1 MARLCYH
8 SNMDFELVTHLISN
22 PFTQSLIIILVAL
35 IAKNVI
41 ALVVDR
47 IVRHAIKA
55 HHYATPLEE
64 RKRENTIRSVFN
76 TIVGIVIW
84 TIAILAIADAFGIN
98 FTAVAAS
105 LGFLGVIIGLGAQ
118 TTIRDYVAGIFILI
132 ENQYRVGDIVTLSG
146 GSTGQFG
153 TSGVVEDITLR
164 ITKLR
169 DLDGTLNIV
178 RNGEAAIITNR
189 TYEYSSVVID
199 VSVAYD
205 SDIDKVEDVMNRVG
219 KEMIEDADM
228 ARAIKE
234 PIRFLRVDDFV
245 DSAVVIKAFGTVE
258 PAEQWTV
265 AGDYR
270 RRLLAAFRREG
281 IEIPL
286 PQIVMHAV
294 EKKTIKK

>member
-1 MARLCYH
+1 MEFALFT
-8 SNMDFELVTHLISN
+8 SLIEN
-22 PFTQSLIIILVAL
+22 PFTQSLIIVAVAL
-35 IAKNVI
+35 IARKVVSLI
-41 ALVVDR
+41 VDR
-47 IVRHAIKA
+47 IVRRAIKS
-55 HHYATPLEE
+55 HHYATALEE
-64 RKRENTIRSVFN
+64 RKRENTISSVFN
-76 TIVGIVIW
+76 TLVGIVIW
-84 TIAILAIADAFGIN
+84 MIAILAIADAFGIN
-98 FTAVAAS
+98 FAAAAAS

-118 TTIRDYVAGIFILI
+118 ATIRDYVAGIFILI

-146 GSTGQFG
+146 GTTGQFG

-169 DLDGTLNIV
+169 DLDGTLNVV
-178 RNGEAAIITNR
+178 RNGEASIVTNR

-199 VSVAYD
+199 ISVAYD
-205 SDIDKVEDVMNRVG
+205 SDIDKVEAVMNRVG
-219 KEMIEDADM
+219 KEMLDNEEM
-228 ARAIKE
+228 APAIKE

-245 DSAVVIKAFGTVE
+245 DSSVIIKALGTVE

-265 AGDYR
+265 AGEYR
-270 RRLLAAFRREG
+270 RRILKAFREEG